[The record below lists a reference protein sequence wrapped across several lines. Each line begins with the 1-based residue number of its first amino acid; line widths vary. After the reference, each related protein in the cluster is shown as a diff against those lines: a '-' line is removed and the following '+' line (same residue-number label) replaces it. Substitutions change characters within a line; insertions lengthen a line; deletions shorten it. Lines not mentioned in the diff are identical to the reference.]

1 MPFSVGSS
9 CSNGKAVA
17 ETVAAT
23 TIVVK
28 LTTLKNDKA
37 NDGNGNDK
45 HHQRQRQ
52 QQQQQMTSVTSAPM
66 LSKAFR
72 SRLTV
77 PV

>member
-9 CSNGKAVA
+9 CSNGNAVV

-28 LTTLKNDKA
+28 LTTLTNDKA

-66 LSKAFR
+66 LSKSFR
-72 SRLTV
+72 SRPTV